1 MKYETIHN
9 LTLPKIGFGTWQIG
23 GESSADPKVDS
34 ASLTAL
40 RSALEIGYTHFDT
53 AEMYASGHAEEL
65 LGKAVRNSQVKR
77 EALFITSKVSPEHLN
92 FDDVLKSCEK
102 SLRRLQMEYIDL
114 YLIHWPRV
122 GMKLEETFRALNKL
136 VRDGKVK
143 HLGVSN
149 FNLKYLKQSQALS
162 ETPIITNQIPYR
174 LPDHSYIKNGV
185 LEYCQQNDI
194 LVTAYSPVK
203 FRSMRVN
210 KTLGEIA
217 KAHSAT
223 PFQIALAWLV
233 MQPRVIT
240 IPMSFN
246 PQHIKENFDAA
257 EISLSADEMSRLDN
271 AWNKDDE

>member
-1 MKYETIHN
+1 MKYEILTN
-9 LTLPKIGFGTWQIG
+9 LTLPKIGFGTWSIG
-23 GESSADPKVDS
+23 GGSHPDPKLDS
-34 ASLTAL
+34 VSMTAL

-53 AEMYASGHAEEL
+53 AEVYADGHSEEL
-65 LGKAVRNSQVKR
+65 IARALHETNTAR
-77 EALFITSKVSPEHLN
+77 ERVFLTSKVDPGHLQYE
-92 FDDVLKSCEK
+92 DVFKACEG
-102 SLRRLQMEYIDL
+102 SLRRLNTEYLDL
-114 YLIHWPRV
+114 YLIHWPPRSIS
-122 GMKLEETFRALNKL
+122 KLDEAFRALNKL
-136 VRDGKVK
+136 VNDGKVK

-149 FNLKYLKQSQALS
+149 FNIKQLQRSQELS
-162 ETPIITNQIPYR
+162 ETPIITNQVPYR
-174 LPDHSYIKNGV
+174 LPDKAYVENGV
-185 LEYCQQNDI
+185 LEYCQKNDI

-246 PQHIKENFDAA
+246 PQHIRENFDAA
-257 EISLSADEMSRLDN
+257 DIELSEQEMSQLST
-271 AWNKDDE
+271 AWN